1 MSYMKK
7 LFRSSLGV
15 TLIETLIATV
25 IVSLVI
31 LGAGAIF
38 YKSVNVQ
45 RDSERYSFANNL
57 ARQKIEATKNTPYN
71 SIPVGTTTANSTD
84 GQFRITTAVTDDLD
98 SLGRPKR
105 TKTVTVVVQEIT
117 GAQQVLATHRT
128 TIYQRGL

>member
-1 MSYMKK
+1 MRNNKRFFHS
-7 LFRSSLGV
+7 RLGV
-15 TLIETLIATV
+15 TLLETLIATV
-25 IVSLVI
+25 VVSLVI

-57 ARQKIEATKNTPYN
+57 ARQQIEATKNTAYVD
-71 SIPVGTTTANSTD
+71 IPVGTTTANSAD
-84 GQFRITTAVTDDLD
+84 GQFQITTAITDDLD
-98 SLGRPKR
+98 SLGRIRR

>member
-1 MSYMKK
+1 MSYIKK
-7 LFRSSLGV
+7 LFHNSLGM

-25 IVSLVI
+25 IISLVI

-57 ARQKIEATKNTPYN
+57 ARQNIEATKNIPYN

-84 GQFRITTAVTDDLD
+84 GQFRITTVITNDLD
-98 SLGRPKR
+98 ALGRPKR
-105 TKTVTVVVQEIT
+105 TKTIAVTVQELT
-117 GAQQVLATHRT
+117 GARNVLATLST

>member
-1 MSYMKK
+1 MRHTKRFLHS
-7 LFRSSLGV
+7 RRGV

-25 IVSLVI
+25 VVSLVI
-31 LGAGAIF
+31 LGSGAIF

-57 ARQKIEATKNTPYN
+57 ARQKIEATKNLPFN

-84 GQFRITTAVTDDLD
+84 GQFRIATTITNDVD

-105 TKTVTVVVQEIT
+105 TKTITVVVSELT
-117 GAQQVLATHRT
+117 GGQKVLATHTT